1 MPVTVNIPS
10 NVSNFLDLLSR
21 WDYDIPLSTQ
31 WTVGIVP
38 DASSG
43 GNDSSQLF
51 NIIKEYTQLDITNFY
66 ISPTIQQKL
75 LGEKTQ
81 PNIDGIGLYYAM
93 AAKLPKESFSP
104 SFVGVDGMAGYLKGS
119 VGGDRLDIG
128 GRHLSID
135 FLETNIDFTDGL
147 IRPWI
152 IAAAYKG
159 LINTGVSNS
168 IKTRII
174 LREYARSSITEKKP
188 IRRTHIFSGCVP
200 TDISE
205 KSLNYDGVDV
215 SSRTVNWI
223 YESYAF
229 SVDKEASSGYDN
241 ILSNINNI
249 V

>member
-1 MPVTVNIPS
+1 MATTVTIPS
-10 NVSNFLDLLSR
+10 HISNFLELLSL

-38 DASSG
+38 EASSG
-43 GNDSSQLF
+43 GNDASRLF
-51 NIIKEYTQLDITNFY
+51 NIIKEYTQIDITNFY

-75 LGEKTQ
+75 LGQKTQ

-93 AAKLPKESFSP
+93 AAKLPKESFTP
-104 SFVGVDGMAGYLKGS
+104 SYVGVDGLAGYLKGS

-159 LINTGVSNS
+159 LINTGPNNS
-168 IKTRII
+168 IKATIM
-174 LREYARSSITEKKP
+174 LKEYARSSTTDKKP
-188 IRRTHIFSGCVP
+188 VRRTHIFSGCVP
-200 TDISE
+200 IDISE
-205 KSLNYDGVDV
+205 KTLTYSTDEVTT
-215 SSRTVNWI
+215 RTVNWI
-223 YESYAF
+223 YQAYQF
-229 SVDKEASSGYDN
+229 TVDKENSNIYDN
-241 ILSNINNI
+241 MLRNINNI
-249 V
+249 A